1 MGVGAGVEVGVAVA
15 GAVAVSSIIIYTW
28 IMLDYS
34 WTFLQSISRFLAI
47 LQDVQHLCFR
57 V

>member
-15 GAVAVSSIIIYTW
+15 GAVAVSSIIFYTW

-47 LQDVQHLCFR
+47 LQDVQHLCFC